1 MDRTKYIYIGM
12 DIHKETHT
20 AVLLNYLEEK
30 LGEIKIKNT
39 LQGFHKLE
47 DYILKQKGELI
58 PIFGLEDIT
67 HYGRNLSIF
76 LLDRDYPVKE
86 VNPSLSYMERM
97 SYASTRKNDTWDA
110 QCISAVLMR
119 RSHLLPDANP
129 QDYYWTMRH
138 LVNRRNALVKASTKL
153 MQQFHEQ
160 IQTAYPNYKGFFRE
174 LDCQTSLTF
183 FEHYPSSKHLENISE
198 EELGAFLRIPSN
210 NSCST
215 NRARKILDLVAE
227 ETTKE
232 RDYQFARDTVIQ
244 SITRQL
250 RAYQREIKEL
260 ERTERQMYQELGYQ
274 LETMPGIDIVTACAL
289 VGHIGDIQR
298 FSNGDKLA
306 NYAGVA
312 PLRFSSAG
320 KGKDLQNKSQGN
332 RKLYSTLYFLAIQQI
347 YLTNKGEPR
356 NPVFRA
362 YFERKVSEGKTKI
375 QALICIMRKLIKII
389 YSMMKHKTAYDL
401 PKIEEKMASDEK
413 CAKMLV

>member
-1 MDRTKYIYIGM
+1 MDRTQYLYVGM

-47 DYILKQKGELI
+47 DYVNKQKGELI
-58 PIFGLEDIT
+58 PIFGLEDVT

-97 SYASTRKNDTWDA
+97 SYASTRKNDSWDA

-119 RSHLLPDANP
+119 RSHLLPEANP

-160 IQTAYPNYKGFFRE
+160 IQTAYPNYKGFFTE

-183 FEHYPSSKHLENISE
+183 FEHYPSPKHLECMSE
-198 EELGAFLRIPSN
+198 DELGAFLRVPSHN
-210 NSCST
+210 TCST
-215 NRARKILDLVAE
+215 NRARKIIDLVAQ

-250 RAYQREIKEL
+250 RAYQREIKVL
-260 ERTERQMYQELGYQ
+260 EQTEREMYQELGYQ
-274 LETMPGIDIVTACAL
+274 LETMSGIDIVTACAL
-289 VGHIGDIQR
+289 VGHIGDIHR
-298 FSNGDKLA
+298 FSSADKLA

-320 KGKDLQNKSQGN
+320 KGKDVKNKSQGN

-375 QALICIMRKLIKII
+375 QALLCIMRKLVKII
-389 YSMMKHKTAYDL
+389 YSMMKQKTVYKL
-401 PKIEEKMASDEK
+401 PEIEGKIAS
-413 CAKMLV
+413 